1 MPYDSFG
8 CATHRLTLHLTVC
21 RSHSLK
27 RTGFSIMLKSVRVR
41 SYLTALNEFY
51 TLHQKTNAVHLGMD
65 GETERQ

>member
-8 CATHRLTLHLTVC
+8 CATHRLALNLTVC
-21 RSHSLK
+21 RSHTPK
-27 RTGFSIMLKSVRVR
+27 MTGFGIMLRSARVR

-51 TLHQKTNAVHLGMD
+51 TLHQKTNAVHRSMD